1 MLLRPQRHVC
11 LLGTYQEIPFEYK
24 DPVIG
29 LREPYDPHAR
39 SASLVKPEVRY
50 ILVDPQIRRTHG
62 VRWRFD
68 TMGADVRGKTC
79 HCDLRAVLADAASAE
94 AGEPH
99 GRYLSHPYRGGQLD
113 VAGVTVE
120 SEYCKSAFVGA
131 GRRVVRPEK
140 AAGC

>member
-1 MLLRPQRHVC
+1 VC

-24 DPVIG
+24 EPVAG
-29 LREPYDPHAR
+29 LRESYDPHAR
-39 SASLVKPEVRY
+39 SARLVKPEVRY

-62 VRWRFD
+62 VRWRFE
-68 TMGADVRGKTC
+68 TMGADDRGKAC
-79 HCDLRAVLADAASAE
+79 HCDLGAVLAGAASAE

-99 GRYLSHPYRGGQLD
+99 GCHLPDPYRCSDLD

-120 SEYCKSAFVGA
+120 SQYCKSGLIGA
-131 GRRVVRPEK
+131 ERRVVRPEY

>member
-1 MLLRPQRHVC
+1 
-11 LLGTYQEIPFEYK
+11 PFEYK

-50 ILVDPQIRRTHG
+50 ILADPQIRRTHG
-62 VRWRFD
+62 VRWRFE
-68 TMGADVRGKTC
+68 TMGTDDRGKTC
-79 HCDLRAVLADAASAE
+79 HCDLRAVLPDAPSAE

-99 GRYLSHPYRGGQLD
+99 GCHLPDLYRGSELD

-120 SEYCKSAFVGA
+120 SQYCKSGLVGA
-131 GRRVVRPEK
+131 GRRVVRSENG
-140 AAGC
+140 AGC